1 MKELKYIA
9 ENRLSAENGVLSRVD
24 ETQADVPAF
33 EPLFADSDCS
43 AMSNTGEVLWSHWRG
58 LCATGAIIFLRLT
71 I

>member
-43 AMSNTGEVLWSHWRG
+43 AMSNTARFSGVIGVVYALLAR
-58 LCATGAIIFLRLT
+58 
-71 I
+71 